1 MCSDKCCA
9 IGLQRFPGVASVRAP
24 LHHDF
29 VFRVIAQ
36 AGSPFR
42 KGQQRSTPGRDQRR
56 NPISRIPILTSNEDI
71 DDLWRAGR
79 SSGGQDVDARDKNV
93 QSRYD
98 QACDCEEA
106 IVLADGFY

>member
-1 MCSDKCCA
+1 MCSGECCA

-42 KGQQRSTPGRDQRR
+42 KREQRPAPGRDLRR
-56 NPISRIPILTSNEDI
+56 NPISRIPTLTSNEEI
-71 DDLWRAGR
+71 DDLRRAGR
-79 SSGGQDVDARDKNV
+79 SSGGQNVDACDKNV
-93 QSRYD
+93 QWRYD
-98 QACDCEEA
+98 QACACEEA